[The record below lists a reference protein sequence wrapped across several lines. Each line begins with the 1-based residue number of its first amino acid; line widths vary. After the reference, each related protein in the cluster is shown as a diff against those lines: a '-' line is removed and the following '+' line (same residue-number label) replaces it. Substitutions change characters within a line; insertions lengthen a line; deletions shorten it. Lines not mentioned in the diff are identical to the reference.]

1 VTTRQS
7 ALDWNATPETD
18 AAPAAPVS
26 RPAHRASTPA
36 GRRWFVRCRD
46 CLSVAAVDETLTRA
60 SCGACNGPIEIMGE
74 EVAEDRLIRRE
85 HRTAC
90 DERCTS
96 ARGPICCCKCGAAN
110 HGSGR
115 VAEVIYDAGPVP
127 RVMMRGPVMARV
139 TAQEF
144 RDACAAVLAQLDP
157 LRARRAVGHLPDGD
171 FDRMRR
177 LSAALTRAH
186 AARTHAGRLKTL
198 RDALKG

>member
-1 VTTRQS
+1 MQP
-7 ALDWNATPETD
+7 ALNWNASLETD
-18 AAPAAPVS
+18 AAPAAPVP
-26 RPAHRASTPA
+26 RPAPPARTIA

-46 CLSVAAVDETLTRA
+46 CLSVAAVDETFNRA
-60 SCGACNGPIEIMGE
+60 SCGACNGQIEIMG

-110 HGSGR
+110 HGTGR
-115 VAEVIYDAGPVP
+115 VVEVIHDAGPVP

-144 RDACAAVLAQLDP
+144 RDACTAVLAQLDP
-157 LRARRAVGHLPDGD
+157 LRARRAIGHLPDRD